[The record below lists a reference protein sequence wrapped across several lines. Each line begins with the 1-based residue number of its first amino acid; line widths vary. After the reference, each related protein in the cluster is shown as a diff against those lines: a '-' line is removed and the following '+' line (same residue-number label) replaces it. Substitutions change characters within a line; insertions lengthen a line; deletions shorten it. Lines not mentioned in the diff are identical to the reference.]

1 MKYLNKI
8 LLSVLISM
16 PLIGLAEGEKAATTN
31 KLWKSNLA
39 LGATYKNGNSEKSLF
54 TLNLRADRFGE
65 HNDIINTL
73 YAEYGQTGT
82 PTSPKEQSE
91 GQVRGQSEYR
101 HKLGDSK
108 FFVGAFGEARNDA
121 IKQIRIRVKLG
132 PAIGYYFI
140 DKENMKLDAT
150 FGVNYVYER
159 TAANGEDDY
168 GEYRAAANYIWNITD
183 KSDFYFNVEYSADI
197 EQVDVRNS
205 GLLVTG
211 VRSQVYEALSLFLEL
226 RDEYDNLP
234 APGTKCSNETIIA
247 GLSYGF

>member
-1 MKYLNKI
+1 MKYMKRII
-8 LLSVLISM
+8 LSTLIAM
-16 PLIGLAEGEKAATTN
+16 PLAGLAEEEAASTN
-31 KLWKSNLA
+31 KLWKSNLS

-54 TLNLRADRFGE
+54 TMNLRADRFGE
-65 HNDIINTL
+65 HNDVINTL

-82 PTSPKEQSE
+82 PDTPKEQTE

-108 FFVGAFGEARNDA
+108 FFFGVFGEARNDA
-121 IKQIRIRVKLG
+121 IKQIRIRVKVG
-132 PAIGYYFI
+132 PVIGYYFI

-159 TAANGEDDY
+159 TAENGEDDY

-183 KSDFYFNVEYSADI
+183 KSDFYFNIEYSADI
-197 EQVDVRNS
+197 EQVDIRNS

-211 VRSQVYEALSLFLEL
+211 LRSQVYKDLSLFIEL

-234 APGTKCSNETIIA
+234 APGTKHNDETILA
-247 GLSYGF
+247 GLSYDF